1 VYTLYLLGF
10 ICCLV
15 LENIIFL
22 LYQTEKMGTFISWY
36 LMGFL
41 RNTFV
46 YNNEQEVMVKFV
58 LFFTGL
64 YLEVIV
70 SFQDFATVTRANIAY

>member
-1 VYTLYLLGF
+1 
-10 ICCLV
+10 
-15 LENIIFL
+15 
-22 LYQTEKMGTFISWY
+22 MGTFISWY